1 MRERRG
7 NEPGP
12 IGRDLLSGVVSRC
25 GTGQMIRTFTR
36 GGLTCIAS
44 KREREGKLA
53 PPDRCKEIVPK
64 KA

>member
-36 GGLTCIAS
+36 GGLTYS
-44 KREREGKLA
+44 HEERERENSAKNPTIL
-53 PPDRCKEIVPK
+53 
-64 KA
+64 